1 MVKQE
6 CGYLNAC
13 VYYSTSMTTIISTQ
27 GVHLIYLS
35 PRLFSRTEIKRR
47 DKRRCACCKF
57 VQNRKKGNRKAPQ
70 KNKSL
75 SYIKHFTCVC
85 YFFVTSY
92 KVVLQAL
99 VAAKTMSFTA
109 GTAEISKF
117 WAYGMGTSAPVTLS
131 TGASK

>member
-1 MVKQE
+1 MRVVNLYK
-6 CGYLNAC
+6 
-13 VYYSTSMTTIISTQ
+13 
-27 GVHLIYLS
+27 
-35 PRLFSRTEIKRR
+35 TEI
-47 DKRRCACCKF
+47 
-57 VQNRKKGNRKAPQ
+57 KGNRKAPQ

-75 SYIKHFTCVC
+75 SYIKHFTCVFTI
-85 YFFVTSY
+85 FFVTSY
-92 KVVLQAL
+92 KLVLQAL